1 MGGNQGR
8 IRDMVSSAK
17 EIWKD
22 DPDVCDAWLKVVF
35 NDSKTELNHGY
46 ALDEPPP
53 NESRSCPERYLKC
66 EKDGEYRTSLK
77 NGKLTRNV
85 GVSDAVVILRKN
97 GLSYALLDGDS
108 ISSEGK
114 IQYSRNKMPGGKVQ
128 TSDRVLAKESEKGFK
143 EHHIA
148 VLRECQEELPWPV
161 YGILNGEWHEYV
173 EEVEGNPR
181 CLQVKSNESFAPV
194 YVALHFDET
203 PSADPSPESNQ
214 RFENITRKTKYWFS
228 KAILVD
234 PGNTIPPQS
243 RVFSN
248 SGNKKDVF
256 GWMPI
261 TTNSVHML
269 NQKDICPERLVR
281 NELPF
286 GISPQLT
293 PSPPLHAY
301 ALIESMTGSDDGQY
315 GRKLK
320 DLILK
325 RIQQL
330 AEPKEKGGTG
340 KEYTDIITEVSKGTS
355 LAARGQKELEK
366 KLKPYK
372 RTIVKAQ
379 GGHMETRRKV
389 KGADRKESSYDLH
402 NRHIQLLIHR
412 LGNYSEKHNEGERDS
427 KKYLGYSYR
436 MRKRIQQSQILDEL
450 SALHSYTQFS
460 KEKKPQTKRHIGE
473 GKLSEYLF
481 ENWFGKD
488 QVETDVDDVIQ
499 LFDSFSA
506 KVVEDRKAHA
516 NGMVGM
522 LSIHKKL
529 YTTMKNL
536 ACSDCNVERGK
547 PCPIEGRGNI
557 PYRYGENR
565 RLKPTKQLRIEMKAF
580 YLTDSKLKD
589 LKVDFSPTTTEEN
602 LYRAPFSCKNRYV
615 DVSKR
620 DVLVGTLAPLL
631 RNEGTKTPHQ
641 FFGVQCPA
649 PFTVQSNMYGS
660 VSRTVQRMTWQMADN
675 LSMKSKKEDENDQPL
690 QKNDRL
696 LWEFITRGKPIKT
709 DPIDRVD
716 VELKILS
723 FKKQETDEDRF
734 VLLDGDDDTKN
745 ALQTRPN
752 MVLSP
757 SSRKWS
763 WKHEKPSSY
772 LQNGVIIGEGKLPI
786 ISPDSS
792 LREAIEIATSNGV
805 GVAIGIDVWH
815 LADDD
820 NQKPIKSSR
829 CLEDERWH
837 IDDDLFHNDEKGIGA
852 RTFCGFLARLN
863 EEKCLNI
870 ASKKVVQK
878 RRIFGILLLEDML
891 D

>member
-1 MGGNQGR
+1 MGGNQDR

-17 EIWKD
+17 EIWKN
-22 DPDVCDAWLKVVF
+22 DPDVCDAWLRVVL
-35 NDSKTELNHGY
+35 NDSKTVLNHGY

-108 ISSEGK
+108 VSFKGK
-114 IQYSRNKMPGGKVQ
+114 IQYRRNKMPGGKVQ

-173 EEVEGNPR
+173 EEVGNNPR
-181 CLQVKSNESFAPV
+181 CLQVKSDESFAPV

-214 RFENITRKTKYWFS
+214 RFENITRKTEYWFS

-234 PGNTIPPQS
+234 PGNTISLQS
-243 RVFSN
+243 RVLSN

-315 GRKLK
+315 GRKLE

-325 RIQQL
+325 KIQQL

-355 LAARGQKELEK
+355 LAARDKKNLEK

-379 GGHMETRRKV
+379 GGHMEARRKV

-450 SALHSYTQFS
+450 SALHSYTQYS
-460 KEKKPQTKRHIGE
+460 KEVKTQSNRHIGE
-473 GKLSEYLF
+473 GELSKLLF
-481 ENWFGKD
+481 GDWFGKG
-488 QVETDVDDVIQ
+488 QVETGDDVMQ
-499 LFDSFSA
+499 LFDKKLDEVKDNKKKTPGLVA
-506 KVVEDRKAHA
+506 Q
-516 NGMVGM
+516 
-522 LSIHKKL
+522 LSIHKKR

-536 ACSDCNVERGK
+536 ACVNCEVKSGE
-547 PCPIEGRGNI
+547 PCPIENRKNI
-557 PYRYGENR
+557 SAA
-565 RLKPTKQLRIEMKAF
+565 KPNKKTYTRTPELRTEIEAF
-580 YLTDSKLKD
+580 YLTDPKLED
-589 LKVDFSPTTTEEN
+589 LKVDLSPTTPAGN
-602 LYRAPFSCKNRYV
+602 LYRVPFSCDKRNV

-631 RNEGTKTPHQ
+631 RNEGKKTPHQ

-709 DPIDRVD
+709 DPIDKED
-716 VELKILS
+716 VKLKILS
-723 FKKQETDEDRF
+723 FKQQETDEERF
-734 VLLDGDDDTKN
+734 VLLGEDNGTKN
-745 ALQTRPN
+745 TFQKRTN

-757 SSRKWS
+757 SLRKWS

-772 LQNGVIIGEGKLPI
+772 LQNGAIIGGGKLPI

-837 IDDDLFHNDEKGIGA
+837 IDDDLFHADEKGIGA
-852 RTFCGFLARLN
+852 RTFCSFLARLN

-878 RRIFGILLLEDML
+878 RRVFGILLLEDML